1 MNGPGCGRDVDRVVR
16 LPLMLVGGKKPQCS
30 ECPWVILARMGGR
43 EGEARQADLG
53 MRRLLWGTSS
63 IGLIV
68 RELWGAG
75 GLG

>member
-16 LPLMLVGGKKPQCS
+16 LPLVLVGGKKPQCS
-30 ECPWVILARMGGR
+30 ERPWVILARMGGR
-43 EGEARQADLG
+43 EAEARQADLG
-53 MRRLLWGTSS
+53 VSRLLWGTSG